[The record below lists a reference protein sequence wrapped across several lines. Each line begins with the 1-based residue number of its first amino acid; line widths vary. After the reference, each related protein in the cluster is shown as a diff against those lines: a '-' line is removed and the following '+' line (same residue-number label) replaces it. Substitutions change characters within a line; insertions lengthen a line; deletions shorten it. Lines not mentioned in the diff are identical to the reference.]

1 MATRHTQPRR
11 QPSRKGS
18 MADIPK
24 DLLQEIKRLED
35 LFTVDTAKLK
45 AITSHFQDELA
56 KGLSKEGGSIPM
68 NPTWCMGF
76 PTGHET
82 GTFLALD
89 MGGTNLRVC
98 EINLPEE
105 KGEFDIIQSK
115 YRMPEELKTGTA
127 DELWGYIADCLQQF
141 IEYHHEGE
149 KLDKLPLGFTF
160 SYPATQDYID
170 HGVLQRWTKGFDIDG
185 VEGKDVV
192 PPFEAALE
200 ERGVPIKLTA
210 LINDTTGTLIA
221 SAYTDSEMRIGC
233 IFGTGCNAAY
243 MEHCGDIPKLEHM
256 KLDPNQEIAI
266 NCEWGAF
273 DNEHK
278 ILPRTQYD
286 IIIDKDSPRPGQ
298 QSFEKMVAGLYLG
311 ELFRLVLL
319 DLHEVAHVK
328 IFEGQDVSSLKKPY
342 SLDASFLSDIENDP
356 FENLSETHDRFEKAL
371 GIKCTK
377 PELELI
383 RRLAELIGTR
393 SARLSMYHSIAGR
406 DDFAP
411 YFRNLNRDGPS
422 ADFGFVGACGV
433 AAICLKKNYK
443 TCHVG
448 ADGSVFNKYPHFK
461 ARGAQALKEILD
473 WDKGRDGKAL
483 GKGHDPVEIL
493 PAEDGSGVGAALIAA
508 LTLKRVQE
516 GKVMGIRDP
525 EGMLKGTKAADPKS
539 KEVAPE
545 SKK

>member
-1 MATRHTQPRR
+1 
-11 QPSRKGS
+11 
-18 MADIPK
+18 MADIPT
-24 DLLQEIKRLED
+24 DLLQEIKRLEE
-35 LFTVDTAKLK
+35 LFIVDTAKLK
-45 AITSHFQDELA
+45 AITDHFVSELA

-68 NPTWCMGF
+68 NPTWVMNY
-76 PTGHET
+76 PTGYET

-105 KGEFDIIQSK
+105 KGEFDITQSK
-115 YRMPEELKTGTA
+115 YRMPEELKTGTGE
-127 DELWGYIADCLQQF
+127 ELWGYIADCLQQF

-149 KLDKLPLGFTF
+149 KIDTIPLGFTF
-160 SYPATQDYID
+160 SFPASQDYID

-192 PPFEAALE
+192 PPFEAALK

-221 SAYTDSEMRIGC
+221 SNYTDSEMKIGC

-243 MEHCGDIPKLEHM
+243 MEHAGEVGKLAHM
-256 KLDPNQEIAI
+256 NLDPNQEIAI

-278 ILPRTQYD
+278 ILPRNPYD

-298 QSFEKMVAGLYLG
+298 QAFEKMIAGLYLG

-319 DLHEVAHVK
+319 DLHEQSHVR
-328 IFEGQDVSSLKKPY
+328 IFEGQDVASLKRPY

-356 FENLSETHDRFEKAL
+356 FENLQETHDNFVAKLAITPTR
-371 GIKCTK
+371 

-393 SARLSMYHSIAGR
+393 SARLS
-406 DDFAP
+406 
-411 YFRNLNRDGPS
+411 
-422 ADFGFVGACGV
+422 ACGV
-433 AAICLKKNYK
+433 AAICKKKNFK
-443 TCHVG
+443 TAHVG

-461 ARGAQALKEILD
+461 IRGAQALKEILD
-473 WDKGRDGKAL
+473 WETGRDGKPL

-508 LTLKRVQE
+508 LTLKRCRE
-516 GKVMGIRDP
+516 GNLAGIRDAQS
-525 EGMLKGTKAADPKS
+525 MLNNAK
-539 KEVAPE
+539 
-545 SKK
+545 